1 MIGKENKK
9 KRNMETSR
17 TSFVLFINLPEA
29 LLINQ
34 KSNTLICPYV
44 ALYVMK
50 GIVVMMF
57 KI

>member
-1 MIGKENKK
+1 MIGKENNK
-9 KRNMETSR
+9 KRNMET
-17 TSFVLFINLPEA
+17 FVLFINLPEA

-44 ALYVMK
+44 VLYVMK

>member
-1 MIGKENKK
+1 
-9 KRNMETSR
+9 MET
-17 TSFVLFINLPEA
+17 FVLFINLPEA

-44 ALYVMK
+44 VLYVMK